1 MLEMITQLFPDIASL
16 AGIEPIF
23 TTYRLIHSK
32 IINRLGI
39 KRFYK
44 LVAVFNSLNK
54 HYDNKTND

>member
-1 MLEMITQLFPDIASL
+1 MVTQIFPDIASST
-16 AGIEPIF
+16 GIEPIF
-23 TTYRLIHSK
+23 TTYRLIHFK

-44 LVAVFNSLNK
+44 LVAVFNPLNK